1 MKNDNPLVDKSY
13 LFSVQLIKL
22 YGPATY
28 ESSGFSLFQQLIRS
42 GTSIGANIEEAQAAQ
57 SKRDFIAKLYISLK
71 ESRETR
77 YWLRLLRDTGYIT
90 PTDAK
95 DLLPKCEELLKMLT
109 SALITS
115 RRNL

>member
-13 LFSVQLIKL
+13 LFSIQIIKL
-22 YGPATY
+22 FKQTKEQYAYFPP
-28 ESSGFSLFQQLIRS
+28 FNQLLQS